1 MRAYKI
7 LPVEMRVRDFKL
19 SKQALK
25 RLEWMDWYFSHNKNA
40 ESTCRHFSI
49 SKSVFYRWLN
59 RFNRFNLSS
68 LEFDTR
74 KRRPHNTRVMTTPRE
89 VVELV
94 YRIRSA
100 DPEKSKYEIQAEL
113 REEHELRVG
122 YNTIQK

>member
-1 MRAYKI
+1 MRAF
-7 LPVEMRVRDFKL
+7 RVVPRSVSGQVVSLSRDGL
-19 SKQALK
+19 R
-25 RLEWMDWYFSHNKNA
+25 RLVWIDWYHLHNKNA

-113 REEHELRVG
+113 REEHELRV
-122 YNTIQK
+122 